1 MIRIKIQYNKSLN
14 DLCKKLV
21 LLSMASASVLM
32 AGGYKI
38 PDTSLDGIALCAAN
52 VAHASGA
59 DAAYYNPA
67 NMNFMNDENTL
78 EVDIMSISL
87 SDINYQGSYTSS
99 TTGHDLD
106 SKKEHFF
113 LPSLHYVSGS
123 MSGTRFGLSILSP
136 AGLSKRWDAQP
147 AQSSAEEFTLKVVE
161 INPSISFLVSN
172 KVSVGL
178 GFRALYSEGAVK
190 ASYPTV
196 YSQDMSGDS
205 IDYGYNAALSYKPT
219 HELDVAFTYRSQVN
233 LTEEGSA
240 TLFYDANGPAEG
252 GVALNSKYDTNV
264 IIPIPATI
272 SLATAYTFPTKTT
285 FELVYERNIWSA
297 YSELDFNYASP
308 TAEAVF
314 GKSKQK
320 NWNDTN
326 TFRLGITQKLDEI
339 TLMAGAVIDKTPVPV
354 ETIGFELP
362 DSNSLSVSLGGRYQI
377 AKSVNI
383 GLAALYSMREDREV
397 TNASLDGK
405 FTNSKVLALSTG
417 LEYKF

>member
-1 MIRIKIQYNKSLN
+1 M
-14 DLCKKLV
+14 KKLV
-21 LLSMASASVLM
+21 LLSVVSASLLM

-67 NMNFMNDENTL
+67 NMNFMHDENTL
-78 EVDIMSISL
+78 EVDVMSIAL

-99 TTGHDLD
+99 AGATTTGHNLD
-106 SKKEHFF
+106 SQKEHFF
-113 LPSLHYVSGS
+113 IPSLHYVSAN

-136 AGLSKRWDAQP
+136 AGLSKRWETQP
-147 AQSSAEEFTLKVVE
+147 AKSSAEEFALKVVE
-161 INPSISFLVSN
+161 INPSVSFLVSN

-190 ASYPTV
+190 ASSPTV
-196 YSQDMSGDS
+196 YSQDMKGDS

-219 HELDVAFTYRSQVN
+219 SELNIAFTYRSQVN
-233 LTEEGSA
+233 LTEEGKA
-240 TLFYDANGPAEG
+240 TLFYDANGPAAG
-252 GVALNSKYDTNV
+252 GVALNSKYDTGV
-264 IIPIPATI
+264 TIPIPATM
-272 SLATAYTFPTKTT
+272 SLAAAYTFPTKTT

-297 YSELDFNYASP
+297 YSELDFNYANP

-314 GKSKQK
+314 GSVKQK

-326 TFRLGITQKLDEI
+326 TFRLGITQELENF
-339 TLMAGAVIDKTPVPV
+339 TLMAGAVLDKTPVPV

-377 AKSVNI
+377 TQKVNI

-397 TNASLDGK
+397 VNASLEGK

>member
-1 MIRIKIQYNKSLN
+1 MKKS
-14 DLCKKLV
+14 V
-21 LLSMASASVLM
+21 LLSVVSASLLM

-67 NMNFMNDENTL
+67 NMNFMHDENTL
-78 EVDIMSISL
+78 EVDVMSIAL

-99 TTGHDLD
+99 AGATTAGHNLD
-106 SKKEHFF
+106 SQKEHFF
-113 LPSLHYVSGS
+113 IPSLHYVSAS

-136 AGLSKRWDAQP
+136 AGLSKRWEAQP
-147 AQSSAEEFTLKVVE
+147 AKSSAEEFTLKVVE
-161 INPSISFLVSN
+161 INPSVSFLVSN

-219 HELDVAFTYRSQVN
+219 QALDIAFTYRSQVN
-233 LTEEGSA
+233 LTEEGKA
-240 TLFYDANGPAEG
+240 TLFYDANGPAAG
-252 GVALNSKYDTNV
+252 GIALNSKYDTGV
-264 IIPIPATI
+264 TIPIPATI
-272 SLATAYTFPTKTT
+272 SLAAAYTFPTKTT
-285 FELVYERNIWSA
+285 LELVYERNIWSA

-314 GKSKQK
+314 GSVKQK

-326 TFRLGITQKLDEI
+326 TFRLGITQELENF
-339 TLMAGAVIDKTPVPV
+339 TLMAGAVLDKTPVPV
-354 ETIGFELP
+354 ETIGYELP

-377 AKSVNI
+377 TQKVNV

-397 TNASLDGK
+397 ANASLEGK